1 MQPYLDALGKDAS
14 SVDPALLQALRGAH
28 AHAADAVADVEAR
41 VAALLPPRYRDAVR
55 RRPSGQGELTEPLPY
70 PVPRNLT
77 TSRRTPG
84 RRRSSGPG

>member
-41 VAALLPPRYRDAVR
+41 VAALLPPRYRDAVTAVSPAPMSAADLEFDAR
-55 RRPSGQGELTEPLPY
+55 WSGC
-70 PVPRNLT
+70 V
-77 TSRRTPG
+77 
-84 RRRSSGPG
+84 GPDMAGVL